1 MTNQEKGERLNKILE
16 KLGRNPN
23 DETCNADI
31 HNLLLEDCGGKLYK
45 YMSFQAHTI
54 SSIQNNTLHF
64 SSPAAFNDPFD
75 CKIGFNIFDLAEESF
90 KKELDTMDL
99 YLSDFLALREGRKS
113 IEEIPKE
120 RLQVIKY
127 WTSNKRLMSFFD
139 AYEGRP
145 LSTEEVHTLLFNNF
159 DVVGEILVPMLN
171 EAVGKKE
178 MTVTVAL
185 FSKLFENMSDDNKR
199 LLIEDKLTKSEYL
212 KSLGAQD
219 DADEIDQLMQASEK
233 IQTENVNAIEQ
244 LKKSIYALECQVKTS
259 LESRLKIC
267 CLTTDHTNKLMW
279 SHYADSHKGICVEY
293 DFSDRAVNK
302 SQPLPVYYSHERP
315 QFVWK
320 PEGELTQESKNKGS
334 ACLMQTLLTKDEVW
348 SYEKE
353 WRMVIPAETEPDN
366 VPAPPIKCIY
376 IGASCSE
383 ENTKKIVNTAKA
395 LQIPVKR
402 MTFDRG
408 KYELHAVEI

>member
-99 YLSDFLALREGRKS
+99 YLRDFLALREGRKS

-159 DVVGEILVPMLN
+159 YVVGEILAPMLN
-171 EAVGKKE
+171 EAVAKKE
-178 MTVTVAL
+178 MTVTAAL

-199 LLIEDKLTKSEYL
+199 LLIEGKLTKSEYL
-212 KSLGAQD
+212 KSLGAQGGV
-219 DADEIDQLMQASEK
+219 DEFDQLMQASEK
-233 IQTENVNAIEQ
+233 FQPENINAIEQ
-244 LKKSIYALECQVKTS
+244 LKKSFYALDCQVQTS

-267 CLTTDHTNKLMW
+267 CLTTDYTNKLMW

-293 DFSDRAVNK
+293 DFSDSAVNK

-315 QFVWK
+315 QFDWK
-320 PEGELTQESKNKGS
+320 LAGELTQEAKSKGT
-334 ACLMQTLLTKDEVW
+334 ACLMQALLTKDEDW

-353 WRMVIPAETEPDN
+353 WRMVISADTEPDDI
-366 VPAPPIKCIY
+366 PAPPIKCIY
-376 IGASCSE
+376 IGASCSK
-383 ENTKKIVNTAKA
+383 ENTEKIVDTAKA
-395 LQIPVKR
+395 LQIPVKK
-402 MTFDRG
+402 MTIDRG

>member
-16 KLGRNPN
+16 KLGNNPN
-23 DETCNADI
+23 DETCNADM

-45 YMSFQAHTI
+45 YMPFRDYTI
-54 SSIQNNTLHF
+54 SSLQKNTLHF

-75 CKIGFNIFDLAEESF
+75 CKIGISILPLFNAKYE
-90 KKELDTMDL
+90 KELETMEL

-120 RLQVIKY
+120 RLPIINC
-127 WTSNKRLMSFFD
+127 WLSNKRLMSFFD
-139 AYEGRP
+139 AYAGRSLSAEEG
-145 LSTEEVHTLLFNNF
+145 HTLLQNNF
-159 DVVGEILVPMLN
+159 DVVGELLEPLLN

-178 MTVTVAL
+178 MTVTAAL
-185 FSKLFENMSDDNKR
+185 FPKVLENMTDDNR
-199 LLIEDKLTKSEYL
+199 LRLIKDELAFPEYL

-233 IQTENVNAIEQ
+233 IQPENKNAIEQ
-244 LKKSIYALECQVKTS
+244 LKKSFDALECQVKTS

-267 CLTTDHTNKLMW
+267 CLTTDYTNKLMW

-293 DFSDRAVNK
+293 DFSDSAVNK

-315 QFVWK
+315 QFDWK
-320 PEGELTQESKNKGS
+320 LSQEAKSKET
-334 ACLMQTLLTKDEVW
+334 ACLMQALLTKDEDW

-353 WRMVIPAETEPDN
+353 WRMVISADTEPDDI
-366 VPAPPIKCIY
+366 PAPPIKCIY
-376 IGASCSE
+376 IGASCSK
-383 ENTKKIVNTAKA
+383 ENTEKIVDTAKA
-395 LQIPVKR
+395 LQIPVKK
-402 MTFDRG
+402 MTIDRG

>member
-23 DETCNADI
+23 DETCNADT

-64 SSPAAFNDPFD
+64 SSPADFNDPFD
-75 CKIGFNIFDLAEESF
+75 CKIGISILPLFNAKYE
-90 KKELDTMDL
+90 KELETMDL

-159 DVVGEILVPMLN
+159 YVVGEILAPMLN

-178 MTVTVAL
+178 MTVTAAL
-185 FSKLFENMSDDNKR
+185 FPKVLENMTDDNR
-199 LLIEDKLTKSEYL
+199 LRLIKDELTFPEYL

-219 DADEIDQLMQASEK
+219 DADEIDQIIQVTEK
-233 IQTENVNAIEQ
+233 FHQESQKLLESA
-244 LKKSIYALECQVKTS
+244 KKSLIIWDQKLNETLNGFY
-259 LESRLKIC
+259 KIC
-267 CLTTDHTNKLMW
+267 CLSTEYKNKLMW

-320 PEGELTQESKNKGS
+320 PEGDLTQESKSKGS
-334 ACLMQTLLTKDEVW
+334 ACLMQALLTKDEVW

-353 WRMVIPAETEPDN
+353 WRMVISAKTEPDN
-366 VPAPPIKCIY
+366 IPAPPIKCIY

-383 ENTKKIVNTAKA
+383 ENTEKIVNTAKA
-395 LQIPVKR
+395 LKIPVKK
-402 MTFDRG
+402 MALDRG

>member
-16 KLGRNPN
+16 KLASNPN
-23 DETCNADI
+23 DETCNADT

-45 YMSFQAHTI
+45 YMPFRDYTI
-54 SSIQNNTLHF
+54 SSLQNNTLHF
-64 SSPAAFNDPFD
+64 SSPADFNDPFD
-75 CKIGFNIFDLAEESF
+75 CKIGISILPLFNAKYE
-90 KKELDTMDL
+90 KELETMDL

-127 WTSNKRLMSFFD
+127 WTSNKRLMSFLD
-139 AYEGRP
+139 AYAGRP
-145 LSTEEVHTLLFNNF
+145 LSAEEGHTLLLNNF
-159 DVVGEILVPMLN
+159 DVVGELLEPLLS
-171 EAVGKKE
+171 EAVAKKE
-178 MTVTVAL
+178 MRITTSL

-199 LLIEDKLTKSEYL
+199 LLIEGKLTISEYL

-233 IQTENVNAIEQ
+233 IQPENKNTIEQ
-244 LKKSIYALECQVKTS
+244 FKKSFDALECQVKTS

-267 CLTTDHTNKLMW
+267 CLTTDYTNKLMW

-320 PEGELTQESKNKGS
+320 PEGELTQESKSKGA
-334 ACLMQTLLTKDEVW
+334 ACLMQALLTKEEEW
-348 SYEKE
+348 NYENE
-353 WRMVIPAETEPDN
+353 WRMFISAETEPDD

-376 IGASCSE
+376 IGASCSK
-383 ENTKKIVNTAKA
+383 ENTEKIVDTAKA
-395 LQIPVKR
+395 LKIPVKK
-402 MTFDRG
+402 MTIDRG

>member
-45 YMSFQAHTI
+45 YMSFRDYTI

-145 LSTEEVHTLLFNNF
+145 LSTEEVHTILFNNF
-159 DVVGEILVPMLN
+159 YVVGEILAPMLN
-171 EAVGKKE
+171 EAVAKKE
-178 MTVTVAL
+178 MTVTAAL

-199 LLIEDKLTKSEYL
+199 LLIEGKLTKSEYL
-212 KSLGAQD
+212 KSLGAQGGV
-219 DADEIDQLMQASEK
+219 DEFDQFMQASEK
-233 IQTENVNAIEQ
+233 FQPENINAIEQ
-244 LKKSIYALECQVKTS
+244 LKKSFYALDCQVQTS

-267 CLTTDHTNKLMW
+267 CLTTDYTNKLMW

-315 QFVWK
+315 QFDWK
-320 PEGELTQESKNKGS
+320 LSQEAKSKGT
-334 ACLMQTLLTKDEVW
+334 ACLMQALLTKDEDW

-353 WRMVIPAETEPDN
+353 WRMVISAETEPDN
-366 VPAPPIKCIY
+366 IPAPPIKCIY

-383 ENTKKIVNTAKA
+383 ENTKKIVDTAKA
-395 LQIPVKR
+395 LQIPVKKI
-402 MTFDRG
+402 TLDRG

>member
-16 KLGRNPN
+16 KLGNNPN
-23 DETCNADI
+23 DETCNADM

-45 YMSFQAHTI
+45 YMPFRDYTI
-54 SSIQNNTLHF
+54 SSLQNNTLHF
-64 SSPAAFNDPFD
+64 SSPADFNDPFD
-75 CKIGFNIFDLAEESF
+75 CKIGFNIFDLAKDCF

-113 IEEIPKE
+113 IEEIPQK
-120 RLQVIKY
+120 RLPVIKY

-145 LSTEEVHTLLFNNF
+145 LSTEEVHTLLLNNF
-159 DVVGEILVPMLN
+159 DVVGEILAPILN
-171 EAVGKKE
+171 LVSPNDMSIISAWI
-178 MTVTVAL
+178 
-185 FSKLFENMSDDNKR
+185 SKLFENMSDEYKR
-199 LLIEDKLTKSEYL
+199 LLIEGKLTISEYL
-212 KSLGAQD
+212 KSLGAQA
-219 DADEIDQLMQASEK
+219 DADETDQLMQASEK
-233 IQTENVNAIEQ
+233 IQPENKNAIEQ

-267 CLTTDHTNKLMW
+267 CLTTDYTNKLMW

-293 DFSDRAVNK
+293 DFSDSAVNK

-315 QFVWK
+315 QYAWK
-320 PEGELTQESKNKGS
+320 LSQESKSKGS
-334 ACLMQTLLTKDEVW
+334 VCLMKALLTKEEEW
-348 SYEKE
+348 SYENE
-353 WRMVIPAETEPDN
+353 WRMFISAETEPDN

-376 IGASCSE
+376 IGASCTK
-383 ENTKKIVNTAKA
+383 ENTEKIVDTAKT
-395 LQIPVKR
+395 LKIPVKR
-402 MTFDRG
+402 MTIDRG

>member
-1 MTNQEKGERLNKILE
+1 MTNQEKGERLNQILE

-23 DETCNADI
+23 DETCNADT

-45 YMSFQAHTI
+45 YMSFRDYTI
-54 SSIQNNTLHF
+54 SSLQKNTLHF
-64 SSPAAFNDPFD
+64 SSPADFNDPFD
-75 CKIGFNIFDLAEESF
+75 CKIGFNIFDLVEESF

-159 DVVGEILVPMLN
+159 YVVGEILAPMLN
-171 EAVGKKE
+171 EAVEKKE

-185 FSKLFENMSDDNKR
+185 FSKLFENMSDNNKR
-199 LLIEDKLTKSEYL
+199 LLIEGKLTKSEYL

-233 IQTENVNAIEQ
+233 IQTENKNAIEQ
-244 LKKSIYALECQVKTS
+244 LKKSIYALEYQVKTS

-267 CLTTDHTNKLMW
+267 CLTTDYTNKLMW

-293 DFSDRAVNK
+293 DFSDSAVNK

-315 QFVWK
+315 QYAWK
-320 PEGELTQESKNKGS
+320 LSQESKSKG
-334 ACLMQTLLTKDEVW
+334 AVCLMKALLTKEEEW
-348 SYEKE
+348 SYENE
-353 WRMVIPAETEPDN
+353 WRMFISAETEPDD

-376 IGASCSE
+376 IGASCSK
-383 ENTKKIVNTAKA
+383 ENTEKIINTAQA
-395 LQIPVKR
+395 LKIPVKR
-402 MTFDRG
+402 MTIDRG